1 MTFFIEILRK
11 EEKCNVS
18 TQLTEGKKTF
28 KELAEW
34 FGISYGAFRNSK
46 QKKLGEL
53 SKFAEY
59 HLDLKG
65 KVIIDKVINPDYSK
79 ADNKLRVEE
88 RFVPTWSESGLDSCK
103 RVAEVIFIDLSES
116 YEDFNLKL
124 SSVYNYVIIARNK
137 LFGRPFISEGE
148 LGSCEYV
155 WCKKTKEGYSF
166 LTEEEQAIKEKLL
179 KKYYGNTTEKQLIVK
194 KMVDDGELKETEA
207 FDYLNTITGMTTDSY
222 KMFLSELNAEIGGYV
237 VKGTL
242 IKMKDESAF

>member
-1 MTFFIEILRK
+1 M
-11 EEKCNVS
+11 
-18 TQLTEGKKTF
+18 QLTEGKKTF

-34 FGISYGAFRNSK
+34 FGISYGSFRVTK
-46 QKKLGEL
+46 QKKLEEL

-59 HLDLKG
+59 HLDPKG

-88 RFVPTWSESGLDSCK
+88 RFVPTWSNSGLDSCK
-103 RVAEVIFIDLSES
+103 RVAEVVFIDLAET

-137 LFGRPFISEGE
+137 LFGRPFVSEGE

-155 WCKKTKEGYSF
+155 WCKKTEEGYSF
-166 LTEEEQAIKEKLL
+166 LTEEEQGIKEKLL
-179 KKYYGNTTEKQLIVK
+179 KKYYGNATEKQLMVK
-194 KMVDDGELKETEA
+194 KMVDDGELEEAEA

-222 KMFLSELNAEIGGYV
+222 KMFLAELNAAIGGHV

-242 IKMKDESAF
+242 IKKREESAF